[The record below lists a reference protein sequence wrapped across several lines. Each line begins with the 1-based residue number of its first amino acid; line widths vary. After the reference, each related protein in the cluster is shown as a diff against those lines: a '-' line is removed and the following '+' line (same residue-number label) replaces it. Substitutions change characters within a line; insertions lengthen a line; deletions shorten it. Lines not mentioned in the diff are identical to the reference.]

1 MIPLLL
7 LEGGLLSVDTGLFWW
22 VLITFVLFIF
32 LIKQF
37 AWGPILSA
45 LDERELNIK
54 NSLEAAEKALAQAKD
69 VADQNARMLHQAEQ
83 DAQRIRR
90 EAAEQAEVM
99 RADMVEKA
107 KAEAEKLIVDARKA
121 IASEQKA
128 AFEKLRAEVSAL
140 AVMAAEKVLRS
151 EINAEKNKKL
161 VDDFVG
167 KLTRN

>member
-45 LDERELNIK
+45 LAERELNIK
-54 NSLEAAEKALAQAKD
+54 KSLEAAEKALAQAKD
-69 VADQNARMLHQAEQ
+69 VAEQNARMLHQAEQ
-83 DAQRIRR
+83 DAHRIRR

-99 RADMVEKA
+99 RAAMVEKA
-107 KAEAEKLIVDARKA
+107 KAEAEKLIADARKA
-121 IASEQKA
+121 IAIEQKA

-140 AVMAAEKVLRS
+140 VIMAAEKVLRS

-161 VDDFVG
+161 VEDFVG